1 MREGPKY
8 YGIYSAT
15 VLSNIDPLQLGR
27 ITVSV
32 PDVSSVTPTTF
43 AKPCVPLAGKQMGT
57 YMVPQ
62 IGAGVWIQFEAGDSD
77 YPVYCGGWWGNALE
91 IPQAA
96 LAPPAIPPG
105 QNIVFQTGLQNLLLI
120 SDAPPL
126 PMMAPV
132 PAPVTPGTGGIVL
145 RSPTGAMIVVN
156 DTGIYI
162 NNGKGATVELVGP
175 SVMINKVALVVT

>member
-8 YGIYSAT
+8 FGIYSAT
-15 VLSNIDPLQLGR
+15 VLNNIDPLQLGR

-32 PDVSSVTPTTF
+32 TDVSGVTPSTF

-62 IGAGVWIQFEAGDSD
+62 IGAGVWIQFEAGDPD
-77 YPVYCGGWWGNALE
+77 RPVWSGGWWGSLAEVPL
-91 IPQAA
+91 AA
-96 LAPPAIPPG
+96 LAPPPLPLG
-105 QNIVFQTGLQNLLLI
+105 QNIVFQTGLEHLLMI
-120 SDAPPL
+120 SDAIPI

-132 PAPVTPGTGGIVL
+132 PAPAPPGSGGIIL

-162 NNGKGATVELVGP
+162 NNGKGATVELMGP
-175 SVMINKVALVVT
+175 SVLINKVALVVT

>member
-15 VLSNIDPLQLGR
+15 VLSNLDPMQLGR

-43 AKPCVPLAGKQMGT
+43 VKPCVPLAGKQMGT

-62 IGAGVWIQFEAGDSD
+62 IGAGVWVQFEAGDPD
-77 YPVYCGGWWGNALE
+77 RPVYTGGWWGDVLE
-91 IPQAA
+91 LPQAA
-96 LAPPAIPPG
+96 LAPPALPLG
-105 QNIVFQTGLQNLLLI
+105 QNIVFQTGLQHLLLI
-120 SDAPPL
+120 SDAVPA
-126 PMMAPV
+126 PMMAPI

-145 RSPTGAMIVVN
+145 RSPSGAMIVVN

-162 NNGKGATVELVGP
+162 NNGKGATVELVGA
-175 SVMINKVALVVT
+175 SVMVNKLALVVT

>member
-15 VLSNIDPLQLGR
+15 VLNNIDPMQLGR
-27 ITVSV
+27 INVVV
-32 PDVSSVTPTTF
+32 PDVSSITPTTF

-62 IGAGVWIQFEAGDSD
+62 IGAGVWIQFEAGDPD
-77 YPVYCGGWWGNALE
+77 RPVWSGGWWGNALE
-91 IPQAA
+91 VPLAA
-96 LAPPAIPPG
+96 LAPPPIPPG
-105 QNIVFQTGLQNLLLI
+105 QNIVFQTGLLNLFMI
-120 SDAPPL
+120 SDAPPI
-126 PMMAPV
+126 PMMAPI
-132 PAPVTPGTGGIVL
+132 PAPAPPGTGGIVL

-162 NNGKGATVELVGP
+162 NNGKGATIELVGP
-175 SVMINKVALVVT
+175 SVMINKIALVVT